1 MLAAIVALVLS
12 LMAIEAQG
20 DEIFFHI
27 ISQRREQQRQRH
39 TRSFPEEVNIVNVVN
54 MVNVAERVMCYATPN
69 LSP

>member
-1 MLAAIVALVLS
+1 LLAAIVALVLS

-39 TRSFPEEVNIVNVVN
+39 TRSFPEEVNVVN
-54 MVNVAERVMCYATPN
+54 MVNVAERVMYYAARN

>member
-1 MLAAIVALVLS
+1 LLAAIVALVLS

-39 TRSFPEEVNIVNVVN
+39 TRSFPEEVNVVN

>member
-1 MLAAIVALVLS
+1 LLAAIVALVLS
-12 LMAIEAQG
+12 LMAIDAQG

-39 TRSFPEEVNIVNVVN
+39 TRSFPEEVNVVN
-54 MVNVAERVMCYATPN
+54 MVNVAERVMYYAARN

>member
-1 MLAAIVALVLS
+1 MALVLS

-39 TRSFPEEVNIVNVVN
+39 TRSFPEEVNVVN
-54 MVNVAERVMCYATPN
+54 MVNVAERVMYYAARN

>member
-1 MLAAIVALVLS
+1 LLAAIVALVLS

-39 TRSFPEEVNIVNVVN
+39 TRSFPEEVNVVN
-54 MVNVAERVMCYATPN
+54 MVNVAKRVMCYATPN

>member
-12 LMAIEAQG
+12 LMAIDAQG

-39 TRSFPEEVNIVNVVN
+39 TRSFPEEVNVVN
-54 MVNVAERVMCYATPN
+54 MVNVAERVMYYAARN